1 MTGRKAYKIV
11 LQYTLHNPAYARK
24 STYRTKFQQMGFPA
38 INPDDPGQKKHSAVM
53 LDAACADAER
63 AYMRGRSAA
72 RRAVELNRQ

>member
-53 LDAACADAER
+53 LDAYQLELAQA
-63 AYMRGRSAA
+63 SA
-72 RRAVELNRQ
+72 RKVTS